1 MIFLNQLIEQ
11 AKNPNGI
18 IGSMMLRIM
27 NTAHTNMNKWALEK
41 IKMKEESV
49 VLDVG
54 CGGGKTI
61 LLLSKINTNAKIFG
75 IDYSDQAVKDS
86 LRANKNN
93 VATGKVHIKQASVTD
108 ISFPENTFDIITA
121 FQTHYFW
128 SDLEESVN
136 EVCRVLKP
144 GGCFL
149 ISAELYK
156 INYHMKS
163 YKTKV
168 EMEQLLKKTGFASVS
183 FYEHANKKW
192 ICIKGIKENK
202 STNIG

>member
-1 MIFLNQLIEQ
+1 MTLLNQLIEQ

-18 IGSMMLRIM
+18 IGSLMLRIM
-27 NTAHTNMNKWALEK
+27 NTSHTNMNKWALEK
-41 IKMKEESV
+41 IQMKEESI

-61 LLLSKINTNAKIFG
+61 LLLSKINTHNKIFG

-86 LRANKNN
+86 LRTNKND
-93 VATGKVHIKQASVTD
+93 VAKGKVHIKKASVTD

-128 SDLEESVN
+128 PDLEKSVS
-136 EVCRVLKP
+136 EVCRVLKS

-149 ISAELYK
+149 ITAELYK

-163 YKTKV
+163 YKTKI
-168 EMEQLLKKTGFASVS
+168 EMEQLFKKTGFAAVS
-183 FYEHANKKW
+183 FYEHTNKKW
-192 ICIKGIKENK
+192 ICIKGIKE
-202 STNIG
+202 